1 MKTSVEDALSNYKI
15 SVAHAVSSPT
25 RGLLCVSTA
34 VNSFIMIDKLRI
46 LAAEYDALQKKMIE
60 PEVLSDP
67 KQIAKI
73 GKRMKD
79 LEPLL
84 GMIKQYDEA
93 QAAIEFLQEAGD
105 DPEMKE
111 MAEEEAQVAR
121 KRMPELE
128 EEMKLFLIPK
138 DPDDDRSVIL
148 EIRAGTGGDEAAL
161 FAGELL
167 RLYLRFA
174 EEQKWTTEL
183 MDKKDAESGGL
194 KEAVFKIDGVGA
206 YGMLKFESGVHRV
219 QRIPAT
225 ENKGRVHTS
234 AASVAILPEAEEV
247 DIQIKDEDIRVD
259 IFRSSG
265 PGGQSVNTT
274 DSAVRLTYIPLDITV
289 TCQDEKSQLKNK
301 NKAMGVLRSR
311 LYAAEQERLAKER
324 GDMRLGQIG
333 SGDRSEK
340 IRTYN
345 FPQDRVT
352 DHRIG
357 QSFNNLPG
365 IMEGDILQIIE
376 SLQQQ
381 DQLEKLASVGA

>member
-1 MKTSVEDALSNYKI
+1 
-15 SVAHAVSSPT
+15 
-25 RGLLCVSTA
+25 
-34 VNSFIMIDKLRI
+34 MIDKLRL
-46 LAAEYDALQKKMIE
+46 LAKEYTELELSIQT
-60 PEVLSDP
+60 PEVLNHP
-67 KQIAKI
+67 KEIAKV
-73 GKRMKD
+73 GKRMSD
-79 LEPLL
+79 LRPLL
-84 GMIKQYDEA
+84 SMIKEYESC
-93 QAAIEFLQEAGD
+93 QAAIDFVKVAGE

-111 MAEEEAQVAR
+111 MAEAEADVAK
-121 KRMPELE
+121 KRIPELE
-128 EEMKLFLIPK
+128 DEMKLFLIPK
-138 DPDDDRSVIL
+138 DADDDRSVIL
-148 EIRAGTGGDEAAL
+148 EIRAGTGGDEAAI

-167 RLYLRFA
+167 RMYLRYT
-174 EEQKWTTEL
+174 EERKWTAEI
-183 MDKKDAESGGL
+183 MEKKDAESGGV
-194 KEAVFKIDGVGA
+194 KEVVCKIDGVGA
-206 YGMLKFESGVHRV
+206 YGELKFESGVHRV

-247 DIQIKDEDIRVD
+247 DIQLRDEDIRVD

-301 NKAMGVLRSR
+301 IKAMGVLRSR

-324 GDMRLGQIG
+324 GEMRSGQIG

-352 DHRIG
+352 DHRIS

-365 IMEGDILQIIE
+365 IMEGDIKQIIE
-376 SLQQQ
+376 ALIQQ
-381 DQLEKLASVGA
+381 DQLDKLARVGAE

>member
-1 MKTSVEDALSNYKI
+1 MGSSLRALWQQI
-15 SVAHAVSSPT
+15 A
-25 RGLLCVSTA
+25 
-34 VNSFIMIDKLRI
+34 MIDKLRT
-46 LAAEYDALQKKMIE
+46 LAAEFDALQKKMIE

-79 LEPLL
+79 LKPLTEML
-84 GMIKQYDEA
+84 KQHDAATVAIKFAEED
-93 QAAIEFLQEAGD
+93 IE
-105 DPEMKE
+105 DPEMRT
-111 MAEEEAQVAR
+111 MADEEAEAAR
-121 KRMPELE
+121 KRVIELE

-148 EIRAGTGGDEAAL
+148 EIRAGTGGDEAGI

-167 RLYLRFA
+167 RMYFRFA
-174 EEQKWTTEL
+174 EEQGWTSEL
-183 MDKKDAESGGL
+183 MDKKDAESGGV
-194 KEAVFKIDGVGA
+194 KEAVCKIDGVGA

-247 DIQIKDEDIRVD
+247 DIQIRDEDIRVD

-274 DSAVRLTYIPLDITV
+274 DSAVRLTYLPLDITV
-289 TCQDEKSQLKNK
+289 ICQDEKSQLKNK

-311 LYAAEQERLAKER
+311 LYAAEQDRLAKER

-333 SGDRSEK
+333 TGDRSEK

-352 DHRIG
+352 DHRIS
-357 QSFNNLPG
+357 QSYNNLPS
-365 IMEGDILQIIE
+365 IMEGGILHIIDAL
-376 SLQQQ
+376 LQH
-381 DQLEKLASVGA
+381 DQLAKLASVGA